1 MENRKTA
8 AAYRGGIP
16 GFHACVLEGYVLAAC
31 AHERAGASNIP
42 LTQNREICETEIK
55 NAEMLWENDS
65 LPTLRFHT
73 PL

>member
-8 AAYRGGIP
+8 AASWGDFPDFTPVCWR
-16 GFHACVLEGYVLAAC
+16 GYVLAAC
-31 AHERAGASNIP
+31 AHERAGASNTP
-42 LTQNREICETEIK
+42 LTQNREICETKIK